1 MLKKTLLACTIAVLA
16 ILGMQPSARAW
27 RGGHV
32 GYTHVGPNG
41 AYHVGATGYRTGYGG
56 YGGYHSYGYHEGGYG
71 GYHSYGY
78 HEGGYGGYRGGYGY
92 GSRGGYGYG
101 GYHYGYGHAY
111 GYVP

>member
-1 MLKKTLLACTIAVLA
+1 MLKKTLLACAIAVLA

-56 YGGYHSYGYHEGGYG
+56 YGGYHASGYHEGGYG
-71 GYHSYGY
+71 GYGY
-78 HEGGYGGYRGGYGY
+78 RGGYDSYRGGYGY